1 MPTSVPRNFCLQA
14 FPKFCKSKKLQMGN
28 ISTLARLTRSNSMK
42 PTVNDQNPHR
52 AQGRASRIILKGVSA
67 AFLTLLKPP
76 SVITEDSF
84 FMPA

>member
-42 PTVNDQNPHR
+42 PTVND
-52 AQGRASRIILKGVSA
+52 
-67 AFLTLLKPP
+67 
-76 SVITEDSF
+76 
-84 FMPA
+84 